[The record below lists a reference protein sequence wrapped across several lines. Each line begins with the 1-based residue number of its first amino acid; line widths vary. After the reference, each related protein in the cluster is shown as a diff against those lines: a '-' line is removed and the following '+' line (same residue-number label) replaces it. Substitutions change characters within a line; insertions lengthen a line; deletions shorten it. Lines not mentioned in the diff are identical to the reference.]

1 MFDPIKTKELGI
13 LENAETTD
21 SNSISEISNEE
32 EIIDEVHLVQ
42 IKLDELKA
50 KQAELDQWK
59 SREIYE
65 KTEDSRQECISL
77 RWVVRSKR
85 IDNKPGLKARLWDR
99 RFVEE
104 QNYHTD
110 RLTCSREEIR
120 VMFELTSSK
129 KLAIN
134 SIDIKSIFSRKRF

>member
-32 EIIDEVHLVQ
+32 EIIDEVHLAQ

-65 KTEDSRQECISL
+65 KTEDSR
-77 RWVVRSKR
+77 
-85 IDNKPGLKARLWDR
+85 
-99 RFVEE
+99 
-104 QNYHTD
+104 
-110 RLTCSREEIR
+110 
-120 VMFELTSSK
+120 
-129 KLAIN
+129 
-134 SIDIKSIFSRKRF
+134 